1 MDGGAV
7 EVAVAVPSSLAPRP
21 GEGAGR
27 HASAELIGDVVPPRV
42 LHQLRNRLTRREL
55 PVWYS
60 PAYRLPMTGLRA
72 SAGIEPRRADYA
84 AWWLLESR
92 ALSRTSLHS
101 PRRVAYEDLDRVH
114 TLELLES
121 LGRPETLARIF
132 AVDPS
137 DVPVDELME
146 TVRLAVG
153 GTVEAAREALRRRG
167 PTLNLQG
174 GFHHAGPNSAGG
186 FCPVNDLA
194 VALAA
199 LRKAGFGGRVVVLD
213 LDAHP
218 PDGVAA
224 CLARDPSIW
233 IGSLSGSDWG
243 PLPLVDETVLREGT
257 GDEHYLSAL
266 SGLLGRMPRPALAFV
281 LAGGDVLAGDR
292 FGRLALTLSG
302 ARRRDAAVARALEGV
317 PSVWLP
323 AGGYSRD
330 AWRVLAG
337 TGMVLAARSLAPIPP
352 GYDPLSRRF
361 HGIFAELSTE
371 DLGETEFTAADL
383 EEALGLD
390 RYRAGQRLF
399 LGYYTAAG
407 LEHALHR
414 YGLLRHLQRLGY
426 ASFRVALDRDG
437 TGERLRV
444 LGESGGVEHL
454 LIELV
459 LERRR
464 VQGAEALY
472 VHWMSLRHPRAQ
484 FSALRPRLPGQE
496 VPGLGLA
503 RELGELLAAMAR
515 RLDLAGVVFRP
526 AHFHTAFTARH
537 HFAFVDAARQG
548 RFEALIRDLAPL
560 PLLAATDA
568 VSEGRVL
575 LGGAPYAWEADE
587 MAFWPKRPTEEGRA
601 EAIAHER
608 ERCHFTVREREGAP
622 PPGAPPPAA
631 AAAPPDRAP
640 TPGGRAG

>member
-1 MDGGAV
+1 M
-7 EVAVAVPSSLAPRP
+7 
-21 GEGAGR
+21 
-27 HASAELIGDVVPPRV
+27 PPRV
-42 LHQLRNRLTRREL
+42 LHQLRNRLTRREV

-60 PAYRLPMTGLRA
+60 PAYRLPITGLQA
-72 SAGIEPRRADYA
+72 SVGLEPRRADYV
-84 AWWLLESR
+84 AWWLIESR
-92 ALSRTSLHS
+92 AVPRASLRTPH
-101 PRRVAYEDLDRVH
+101 RAAYEDLDRVH

-121 LGRPETLARIF
+121 LGRPETLGRIF

-137 DVPVDELME
+137 DVPVDEIME

-174 GFHHAGPNSAGG
+174 GFHHAGPGSAGG
-186 FCPVNDLA
+186 FCPVNDVA

-199 LRKAGFGGRVVVLD
+199 LRKGGFGGRVAVLD

-218 PDGVAA
+218 PDGIAA
-224 CLARDPSIW
+224 CLAHDPAAW

-243 PLPLVDETVLREGT
+243 PLPGVDETVLREGT

-292 FGRLALTLSG
+292 FGRLALTLAG
-302 ARRRDAAVARALEGV
+302 ARRRDAAAARALEGV

-337 TGMVLAARSLAPIPP
+337 TGMVLAARSLAAIPP

-371 DLGETEFTAADL
+371 QLGETDFTAADL

-390 RYRAGQRLF
+390 RNRRGQRLF

-407 LEHALHR
+407 LEHAFHR
-414 YGLLRHLQRLGY
+414 YGLLQHLRRLGY

-437 TGERLRV
+437 TGERLRIF
-444 LGESGGVEHL
+444 GESGGIEHL

-464 VQGAEALY
+464 VQGADMLY

-484 FSALRPRLPGQE
+484 FSPLRPRLPGQE

-537 HFAFVDAARQG
+537 HFAFVDATRQG
-548 RFEALIRDLAPL
+548 RFEALVRDLAPL
-560 PLLAATDA
+560 PLLAATET

-587 MAFWPKRPTEEGRA
+587 MAFWPKRPADEGRS
-601 EAIAHER
+601 EANARER
-608 ERCHFTVREREGAP
+608 ERCQFTVRARSGIP
-622 PPGAPPPAA
+622 PPGEPPPRGALA
-631 AAAPPDRAP
+631 QPGQAPS
-640 TPGGRAG
+640 PGGRGE

>member
-1 MDGGAV
+1 
-7 EVAVAVPSSLAPRP
+7 
-21 GEGAGR
+21 
-27 HASAELIGDVVPPRV
+27 
-42 LHQLRNRLTRREL
+42 
-55 PVWYS
+55 VWYS
-60 PAYRLPMTGLRA
+60 PAYRLPITGLQA
-72 SAGIEPRRADYA
+72 SVGLEPRRADYV
-84 AWWLLESR
+84 AWWLIESR
-92 ALSRTSLHS
+92 AVPRASLRTPH
-101 PRRVAYEDLDRVH
+101 RVAYEDLDRVH

-121 LGRPETLARIF
+121 LGRPETLGRIF

-174 GFHHAGPNSAGG
+174 GFHHAGPGSAGG
-186 FCPVNDLA
+186 FCPVNDVA

-199 LRKAGFGGRVVVLD
+199 LRKGGFGGRVVVLD

-218 PDGVAA
+218 PDGIAA
-224 CLARDPSIW
+224 CLAQDPVAW

-243 PLPLVDETVLREGT
+243 PLPGVDETVLREGT

-266 SGLLGRMPRPALAFV
+266 AGLLGRMPRPALAFV

-292 FGRLALTLSG
+292 FGRLGLTLAG
-302 ARRRDAAVARALEGV
+302 ARRRDAAAARALEGV

-337 TGMVLAARSLAPIPP
+337 TGMVLAARSLAAIPP

-371 DLGETEFTAADL
+371 QLGETDFSAADL

-390 RYRAGQRLF
+390 RNRGQRLF

-407 LEHALHR
+407 LEHAFHR
-414 YGLLRHLQRLGY
+414 YGLLQHLRRLGY

-444 LGESGGVEHL
+444 FGESGGTEHL

-464 VQGAEALY
+464 VQGTDMLY

-484 FSALRPRLPGQE
+484 FSPLRPRLPGQE

-526 AHFHTAFTARH
+526 AHFHTAFAARR

-548 RFEALIRDLAPL
+548 RFEALVRDLAPL
-560 PLLAATDA
+560 PLLAATEA

-575 LGGAPYAWEADE
+575 LGDAPYAWEADE
-587 MAFWPKRPTEEGRA
+587 MAFWPKRPADEGRA

-608 ERCHFTVREREGAP
+608 ERCQFTVRARSGGP
-622 PPGAPPPAA
+622 PPGEPPPLAA
-631 AAAPPDRAP
+631 LALPGQAPS
-640 TPGGRAG
+640 PGGRGE